1 MIIAAPRTTTTT
13 TNNTVRTRSN
23 IIQLSATSNNNNNHY
38 TLQSSSTTTL
48 RTKAKRVITNLHHR
62 IRTIFLH
69 QLSNVITHKKFKLVM
84 LSTMLAITTALVPQ
98 CAVAKSSSLF
108 SSLSSSSSS
117 GGAKDTKTS
126 IIVVPS
132 SSSGSSTSTT
142 MKKVGKVVVTIGA
155 IGAGASTA
163 NVMRS
168 KLFACSGDGEDQEDD
183 DNESVVVNG
192 KKSPING
199 NVPTMNKGATN
210 NNSNSKAEI
219 EPLSEEWIQQQLND
233 AEKRSNVLNDVIK
246 MTQLPQS
253 KSTVA
258 AAAAA
263 TTTKVTKNTNGTTK
277 SSTKVNGNSRT
288 TTTNKKKVSVDNTI
302 GIQSPTKSTT
312 TTTTPLV
319 KNLDSKI
326 EMLQRREAERTKE
339 QQRINDEQAQV
350 QMEQKKVAIVEAQQK
365 IELAEKEY
373 RQRSQLQQQV
383 QVVVEDERKDDDAMI
398 NSTPSSSTT
407 TRLAIKVGPGGSPAK
422 SKEEDLELT
431 TQVILEH
438 VNSMDSMSHGVVDD
452 DDE

>member
-1 MIIAAPRTTTTT
+1 
-13 TNNTVRTRSN
+13 
-23 IIQLSATSNNNNNHY
+23 
-38 TLQSSSTTTL
+38 
-48 RTKAKRVITNLHHR
+48 
-62 IRTIFLH
+62 
-69 QLSNVITHKKFKLVM
+69 M

-132 SSSGSSTSTT
+132 SSGSSSSNT

-192 KKSPING
+192 KKSKENESPMNG
-199 NVPTMNKGATN
+199 SVPTMNKGIAN
-210 NNSNSKAEI
+210 NNSSKAEI

-233 AEKRSNVLNDVIK
+233 AEKRSNVLNDAIK
-246 MTQLPQS
+246 MTQSPQS
-253 KSTVA
+253 KSTA

-263 TTTKVTKNTNGTTK
+263 TTKVTKNTNGTTK
-277 SSTKVNGNSRT
+277 SSTKVKGNSS
-288 TTTNKKKVSVDNTI
+288 TNNNNNKKVSVGNTI

-373 RQRSQLQQQV
+373 RQRSQLQQQQV

-398 NSTPSSSTT
+398 NSTRSSSSAT